1 MAIIQNSARCLVCN
15 EEIISK
21 DTHDYVKCSCGNLSV
36 DGGFNYLKRG
46 FQYPDKWEDTSKTT
60 QFNVGDFAVVTKEI
74 GELSVGDI
82 VEVNK
87 FNYESG
93 GYVVTTLGMLGADN
107 YQAVT
112 EEHISSTLDL
122 INQSKTLN
130 TPDLYAVE
138 PLESYFDGIGG
149 LNDIY
154 YLGDNPSVARSV
166 ALETGDLT
174 DEDIVVRRMVY
185 HEEDSTYRVIEE
197 EE

>member
-60 QFNVGDFAVVTKEI
+60 QFDVGDFAVVTADV

-82 VEVNK
+82 VEVTK
-87 FNYESG
+87 FDPDLG
-93 GYVVTTLGMLGADN
+93 GYVVVPFGALGANN

-112 EEHISSTLDL
+112 DEHLSSTLDL
-122 INQSKTLN
+122 IENAKVVR
-130 TPDLYAVE
+130 TPDLYVVE
-138 PLESYFDGIGG
+138 PLECYFDGVGG
-149 LNDIY
+149 LSDIH
-154 YLGDNPSVARSV
+154 YLGDSLEVAQEV
-166 ALETGDLT
+166 ALESGDVS
-174 DEDIVVRRMVY
+174 DEDIIVRKLTY
-185 HEEDSTYRVIEE
+185 NKEYKTYRVIEQE
-197 EE
+197 